1 MTDFALLEIPSNF
14 FAKLCKND
22 AMNQEVSR
30 MKQGVPGVNQI
41 KIHRETPKIINK
53 IMKHDQA
60 YDHFTS
66 SWIPIPLTK
75 IFLKLEPHHSEEM
88 YSKEIRVVCKGI
100 IGYMDKAVQA
110 LRGKRMYAHH
120 MTFICE
126 DNKG

>member
-14 FAKLCKND
+14 VAKLCKND
-22 AMNQEVSR
+22 AMNREVSR

-66 SWIPIPLTK
+66 SWIPMPITK
-75 IFLKLEPHHSEEM
+75 IFPKLEPHQ
-88 YSKEIRVVCKGI
+88 ITVVCKCI

-110 LRGKRMYAHH
+110 LRGKRIYAHH
-120 MTFICE
+120 MTFIRE
-126 DNKG
+126 ENKG

>member
-1 MTDFALLEIPSNF
+1 
-14 FAKLCKND
+14 
-22 AMNQEVSR
+22 
-30 MKQGVPGVNQI
+30 
-41 KIHRETPKIINK
+41 
-53 IMKHDQA
+53 MKHDQA